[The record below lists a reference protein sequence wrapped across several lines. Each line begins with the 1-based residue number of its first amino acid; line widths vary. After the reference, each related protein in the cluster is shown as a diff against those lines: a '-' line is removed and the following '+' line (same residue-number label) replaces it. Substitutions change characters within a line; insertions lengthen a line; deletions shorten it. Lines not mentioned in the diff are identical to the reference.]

1 MGAPA
6 EEKDNVTDSNEKKV
20 IKNKRFSLSFEE
32 EDEVKCDLNR
42 DFSAADSILGLSNE
56 EDPMERLDFEPDDP
70 LLEAI
75 DNTIM
80 EPWTCNKD
88 KESPTVKHTL
98 SPPLNDILGA
108 HNYDLHYVNSLS
120 IKNFLIC
127 LFTGRSQVNKE
138 PSTPFLCSACVVRS
152 LDSVSSYV
160 LKSDFL
166 FKSSNSQLWKCW
178 VCCDGSNIPQDTEIQ
193 TAQVKLRLFLILL
206 CHSILLYLFPF
217 LRYLIGTYV
226 CSGPHPTPYYYYYY
240 SYYIYN
246 FSRSYRRAL
255 SSV

>member
-1 MGAPA
+1 
-6 EEKDNVTDSNEKKV
+6 
-20 IKNKRFSLSFEE
+20 
-32 EDEVKCDLNR
+32 
-42 DFSAADSILGLSNE
+42 
-56 EDPMERLDFEPDDP
+56 MERLDFEPDDP

-75 DNTIM
+75 DSTIM

-88 KESPTVKHTL
+88 KKSPTVKNTL
-98 SPPLNDILGA
+98 PPPLNSVSGTHD
-108 HNYDLHYVNSLS
+108 HNLHYVNSLS

-127 LFTGRSQVNKE
+127 LITGRSQVNEE

-166 FKSSNSQLWKCW
+166 FKSSNSQLRKCW
-178 VCCDGSNIPQDTEIQ
+178 ACCDGSKIPQDTEIQ
-193 TAQVKLRLFLILL
+193 IVQVKLRLFLILL
-206 CHSILLYLFPF
+206 YHSILLYLFP
-217 LRYLIGTYV
+217 LMRYLIGTHA
-226 CSGPHPTPYYYYYY
+226 CSGPHPTSFYYYY
-240 SYYIYN
+240 SHYIYN